1 MSIAFNSEDQTGAPR
16 RNLLAYSTQFSTRFL
31 LETVFFSS
39 PGLYTLEF
47 APLESDFLRA
57 VNSKKFDAYI
67 IDTSDS
73 EGEERFRLLRE
84 ITALKPKGITRIL
97 LLLDKMPPPNADHME
112 SFGPL
117 CFLECF
123 FTRQRLLGSLNRIF
137 DMKDTGSRVKADDK
151 FFDVTVFS
159 KNK

>member
-1 MSIAFNSEDQTGAPR
+1 MSIALNSDNKTDSAQ

-31 LETVFFSS
+31 LETVLSS
-39 PGLYTLEF
+39 PGGSHTLEF

-57 VNSKKFDAYI
+57 VNQKRFDAYI

-84 ITALKPKGITRIL
+84 ITALKSKGITRIL
-97 LLLDKMPPPNADHME
+97 LLLDKLPPANADHME

-123 FTRQRLLGSLNRIF
+123 FTKQRLFDSLNRMF

-159 KNK
+159 KKK